1 MDNSLTYRQFE
12 LLSVR
17 TNVLITDLQFF
28 GPNIYLKKNQGG
40 WGQMPSTQKTTIYTN
55 GKWEFDIYRLQIEFL
70 LFIFYNK
77 FFMPVQAILS

>member
-1 MDNSLTYRQFE
+1 MVYHFYGSNASIRILRFAKNSWRNLVRMDNSLTYRQFE

-40 WGQMPSTQKTTIYTN
+40 WG
-55 GKWEFDIYRLQIEFL
+55 
-70 LFIFYNK
+70 
-77 FFMPVQAILS
+77 

>member
-28 GPNIYLKKNQGG
+28 GPNIYVKKIKGDGDRCPPPRKQ
-40 WGQMPSTQKTTIYTN
+40 
-55 GKWEFDIYRLQIEFL
+55 
-70 LFIFYNK
+70 
-77 FFMPVQAILS
+77 

>member
-40 WGQMPSTQKTTIYTN
+40 WG
-55 GKWEFDIYRLQIEFL
+55 
-70 LFIFYNK
+70 
-77 FFMPVQAILS
+77 